1 MRLSIMKVRLQNGEV
16 CFLRDSG
23 ERTVSED
30 SVATCSATWF
40 CYPYSA
46 ASANSPIINKSVHP
60 IWNGLYCKSVSIK
73 KYGDGALITAQ
84 YEGGESW
91 SSTSDQYENTVEVSC
106 TMREEP
112 IESHP
117 NFESWAGTPQ
127 KPNCGIFDED
137 GKFTGWNS
145 KTEGGKIMAGVK
157 SYLVPSYSGTVSYIS
172 KGVPSL
178 GGIGRIGGG
187 GGLPSVGGMYQWM
200 CTGISYQSMSDGN
213 YKVSETYLLSGPR
226 GWNRYIY
233 S

>member
-1 MRLSIMKVRLQNGEV
+1 MERFVLQIGFHKKVRRWGFNNCE
-16 CFLRDSG
+16 
-23 ERTVSED
+23 
-30 SVATCSATWF
+30 
-40 CYPYSA
+40 
-46 ASANSPIINKSVHP
+46 
-60 IWNGLYCKSVSIK
+60 
-73 KYGDGALITAQ
+73 
-84 YEGGESW
+84 YEGAESW
-91 SSTSDQYENTVEVSC
+91 SSTSDQHENTVEVSC

-117 NFESWAGTPQ
+117 NFENWAGTPQ

-137 GKFTGWNS
+137 GKFVGWNS
-145 KTEGGKIMAGVK
+145 KTQGGKIMAGVK
-157 SYLVPSYSGTVSYIS
+157 SYLVPSYSAAVGYIS

-178 GGIGRIGGG
+178 GGIGSIGGG

>member
-1 MRLSIMKVRLQNGEV
+1 MRVRLQDGEV

-23 ERTVSED
+23 ERIVSAD

-46 ASANSPIINKSVHP
+46 ALAHCPIVNKSPHP
-60 IWNGLYCKSVSIK
+60 IWSDLYCKSVGIK
-73 KYGDGALITAQ
+73 RHGEGAIITAQ
-84 YEGGESW
+84 YEGSEFVWDSDRD
-91 SSTSDQYENTVEVSC
+91 SSENTVEVSC

-117 NFESWAGTPQ
+117 DFERWAGSPD
-127 KPNCGIFDED
+127 KPNCGIFDDD
-137 GKFTGWNS
+137 GKFIGWNS

-157 SYLVPSYSGTVSYIS
+157 SYLVPSYSAAVGYIS
-172 KGVPSL
+172 RGMPSL
-178 GGIGRIGGG
+178 GGIGSIGGG
-187 GGLPSVGGMYQWM
+187 SGLPAVGGNRQWM

-213 YKVSETYLLSGPR
+213 YKVSETYLLSGPK

>member
-1 MRLSIMKVRLQNGEV
+1 M
-16 CFLRDSG
+16 RDSG
-23 ERTVSED
+23 ERVVSAD

-60 IWNGLYCKSVSIK
+60 IWSDLYCKSVGIK
-73 KYGDGALITAQ
+73 RHGEGAIISAQ
-84 YEGGESW
+84 YEGSEFVW
-91 SSTSDQYENTVEVSC
+91 DSDRDFSENTVEVSC

-117 NFESWAGTPQ
+117 DFERWAGSPD
-127 KPNCGIFDED
+127 KPNCGIFDDD
-137 GKFTGWNS
+137 GKFIGWNS
-145 KTEGGKIMAGVK
+145 KTQGGKIMAGVK
-157 SYLVPSYSGTVSYIS
+157 SYLVPSYSAAIGYIS
-172 KGVPSL
+172 RGMPSL

-213 YKVSETYLLSGPR
+213 YKVSETYLLSGPN
-226 GWNRYIY
+226 GWNKYIY
-233 S
+233 K

>member
-1 MRLSIMKVRLQNGEV
+1 MKVRLQNGEV

-23 ERTVSED
+23 ERVVSED
-30 SVATCSATWF
+30 SVATCS
-40 CYPYSA
+40 
-46 ASANSPIINKSVHP
+46 
-60 IWNGLYCKSVSIK
+60 
-73 KYGDGALITAQ
+73 GA
-84 YEGGESW
+84 ESW

-200 CTGISYQSMSDGN
+200 CTGISYQSMSIS
-213 YKVSETYLLSGPR
+213 YRHLCYPMP
-226 GWNRYIY
+226 
-233 S
+233 

>member
-1 MRLSIMKVRLQNGEV
+1 MKVRLQNGEV

-84 YEGGESW
+84 YEGAESW
-91 SSTSDQYENTVEVSC
+91 SSTSDQ
-106 TMREEP
+106 

-172 KGVPSL
+172 KGGTESRRHRKNRRWRRIAVCWRNVPMDVHRDFL
-178 GGIGRIGGG
+178 PEYVGRQLQGFGN
-187 GGLPSVGGMYQWM
+187 LPSKRSKRVEQ
-200 CTGISYQSMSDGN
+200 I
-213 YKVSETYLLSGPR
+213 
-226 GWNRYIY
+226 YIQLTLI
-233 S
+233 